1 MRLSLPPRDG
11 VKPNTLLRL
20 DMAVALAG
28 LMTASGFPCNS
39 AGGLAA

>member
-1 MRLSLPPRDG
+1 MRLSFPPRDG
-11 VKPNTLLRL
+11 VKPNTPPRL
-20 DMAVALAG
+20 DVALAPAG